1 MENQTYQLLIIG
13 ANGGIGRQCVELAL
27 NAGHRVT
34 ALVRNPAN
42 LRLIHRNLEVIQG
55 DLLQPGTLEKYLV
68 GKDAVVSAIG
78 VKGGMFGDKP
88 TTLYSEGNANLLQ
101 AMENT
106 GIKRAFFISASAIE
120 ISPVIP
126 RFVQFLAK
134 YVIQKLLKHMYADL
148 HRMEIVIKAS
158 DARWTIIRPPQLSDQ
173 PATGHYR
180 TAINDWLKDCLK
192 ISRADVAHFI
202 IHNINNPAIIKTTV
216 EIAY

>member
-34 ALVRNPAN
+34 ALVRNSAN
-42 LRLIHRNLEVIQG
+42 LPLIHQNLEVVQG
-55 DLLQPGTLEKYLV
+55 DLLKPATLEKYLV
-68 GKDAVVSAIG
+68 GKDAVISAIG
-78 VKGGMFGDKP
+78 VKGGMFGDEP

-101 AMENT
+101 AMEIV
-106 GIKRAFFISASAIE
+106 GVKRAFFISASAIE

-148 HRMEIVIKAS
+148 RRMESIIKAS
-158 DARWTIIRPPQLSDQ
+158 DAKWTIIRPPQLTDQ
-173 PATGHYR
+173 PVTGHYR

-202 IHNINNPAIIKTTV
+202 IHNVNNPAIIKTTV
-216 EIAY
+216 EISY

>member
-1 MENQTYQLLIIG
+1 MENQPYQLLIIG

-27 NAGHRVT
+27 NAGHQVT

-42 LRLIHRNLEVIQG
+42 LPLIHQNLQVVQG
-55 DLLQPGTLEKYLV
+55 DLLKPTTLEKYLV
-68 GKDAVVSAIG
+68 SKDAIISAIG

-101 AMENT
+101 AMEIV
-106 GIKRAFFISASAIE
+106 GVKRAFFISASAIE

-148 HRMEIVIKAS
+148 RQMESIIKGS
-158 DARWTIIRPPQLSDQ
+158 DAKWTIIRPPQLTDQ
-173 PATGHYR
+173 PVTGHYR
-180 TAINDWLKDCLK
+180 TAINNWLKDCLK

-216 EIAY
+216 EISY

>member
-1 MENQTYQLLIIG
+1 MENQPYKLLIVG

-27 NAGHRVT
+27 NAGYQVT

-42 LRLIHRNLEVIQG
+42 LRLIHQKLEVVQG
-55 DLLQPGTLEKYLV
+55 DLLQPGTFEKYLA

-78 VKGGMFGDKP
+78 VKGGLFSDKP
-88 TTLYSEGNANLLQ
+88 TNLYSEGNANLLQ
-101 AMENT
+101 AMERE
-106 GIKRAFFISASAIE
+106 GVKRGFFISASAVE
-120 ISPVIP
+120 ISPAIP

-134 YVIQKLLKHMYADL
+134 YVLQKLLKHMYADL
-148 HRMEIVIKAS
+148 RKMELIIKKS
-158 DARWTIIRPPQLSDQ
+158 DTRWTIIRPPQLSDG

-202 IHNINNPAIIKTTV
+202 IHNVNNPAIIKTTV
-216 EIAY
+216 EIGY